1 MAADQHVLAATEYL
15 SRRLQSI
22 FYLICV
28 VPSSRKL
35 ALNHL
40 GTKHLCN
47 EIPLPSPLITAGRQA
62 EA

>member
-1 MAADQHVLAATEYL
+1 MCWLCRIPEPTK
-15 SRRLQSI
+15 RLQFI

-28 VPSSRKL
+28 VPPRREL

-47 EIPLPSPLITAGRQA
+47 EIPLPSPLITTGRQA
-62 EA
+62 KA